1 MRAVVLRELGEPDQ
15 LKIEEVAAPKP
26 NKGEVV
32 VQLKAAA
39 LNRRDVWIRR
49 GRYAN
54 IKLPI
59 VPGSDGSGVIVET
72 GDGVDSALRGKEVVI
87 NPCLDWGE
95 NERVQRVDFRILG
108 LPDNGTYAEYVCI
121 PAVNVYGKPKNLS
134 WDESAALPLAGL
146 TAYRALI
153 SRANVQS
160 GQTVLITGVGGG
172 VASFALQ
179 IAKEI
184 GARIYVTSGDD
195 DKLERARDIGAEGG
209 VNYKQDQWL
218 FDLKKII
225 GSDGIDVVVD
235 SAGGESFDALLDLA
249 KPGGTIVTY
258 GSTLGP
264 SDNVNIRRIFW
275 KQLNILGSTM
285 GSPGDFE
292 NMLNFYSNNNI
303 KPVIDS
309 VLPLE
314 EAHKAHARM
323 EDSAQFGKLVLNIA
337 S

>member
-72 GDGVDSALRGKEVVI
+72 GDGVDSALCGNEVVI

-121 PAVNVYGKPKNLS
+121 PAINVYSKPKNLS
-134 WDESAALPLAGL
+134 WEESAALPLAGL
-146 TAYRALI
+146 TAYRALV
-153 SRANVQS
+153 SRANVQN
-160 GQTVLITGVGGG
+160 GQTVLITGIGGG

-184 GARIYVTSGDD
+184 GARIFVTSGHA
-195 DKLERARDIGAEGG
+195 DKLESAMDIGAEGG

-218 FDLKKII
+218 SDLKKMI
-225 GSDGIDVVVD
+225 GNNGIDVVVD

-292 NMLNFYSNNNI
+292 NMLKFYSGHNL
-303 KPVIDS
+303 KPIIDS
-309 VLPLE
+309 VFPLE
-314 EAHKAHARM
+314 ETHKAHARM
-323 EDSAQFGKLVLNIA
+323 EASTQFGKLVLNIA